1 MARLLEQYRSEAVPA
16 LRRRFGYANPMEVPR
31 LEKIVVNMGVGE
43 GARDFKLIE
52 AAQQELLRQSL
63 DELRQQTKTDAGTIR
78 AFEMLALDGRRP
90 ADVAAEMSITLND
103 VYLAKH
109 RCLKRL
115 RAILTRLEQVYEIN

>member
-1 MARLLEQYRSEAVPA
+1 MSAIVDLPDRAALTRMWDEQC
-16 LRRRFGYANPMEVPR
+16 
-31 LEKIVVNMGVGE
+31 
-43 GARDFKLIE
+43 
-52 AAQQELLRQSL
+52 QQELLRQGL

-90 ADVAAEMSITLND
+90 ADVAAELSITLND

-115 RAILTRLEQVYEIN
+115 RAILTQLEQLFEIS